1 MLVCA
6 VGRSGGHHGGDRC
19 GGIPLWLASF
29 CALVFGGS
37 ACGRLVVAQVAASW
51 GNRFGAE
58 SPIGWPP
65 FASSLLVLGAGGQV
79 P

>member
-1 MLVCA
+1 MLVCTF
-6 VGRSGGHHGGDRC
+6 GRSGGHHGGDRY

-29 CALVFGGS
+29 RFLAGGAG

-65 FASSLLVLGAGGQV
+65 FTSSLLVLGAGGQV